1 MDFSFPAGQGLD
13 RLPDFAIAIAIG
25 LLIGLERERVPSAKA
40 GVRTFALVG
49 LLGAIAALLSE
60 RTDSPWF
67 LAAGLVVVG
76 LMMIAAYL
84 RNPDPEDSGTTTVVA
99 LLLTYGLG
107 AMVWSGYPRI
117 AIMLAIATTALL
129 YFKTE
134 LQGISRGLTR
144 TDLVSILQFAVLSF
158 IILPLLPD
166 RNYGP
171 FDALNPHQIW
181 LMVVLIVGVS
191 LCGYLGLRI
200 VGERYG
206 APLLGLLGGLVSS
219 TATSVVYARHGRT
232 RPDAAH
238 LAVVVILLA
247 NMVLLVRLAVLALV
261 AAPRALPALAPM
273 LGAGLMLGLGG
284 VALTWRHLSAG
295 GAAPQQDVTNPT
307 EMHTALSFG
316 ALYAL
321 VLFLS
326 AWLSSV
332 AGAKGLYAVAVVSGL
347 TDMDAIALS
356 SLRLFELDRLT
367 AAETT
372 RAIGFAVLSNMAF
385 KTGLVFVLGG
395 TALGFR
401 VLRGMG
407 LAAAGVATALI
418 LL

>member
-1 MDFSFPAGQGLD
+1 MDFTFPSGLGLD

-25 LLIGLERERVPSAKA
+25 LLIGLERERVPSARA

-49 LLGAIAALLSE
+49 MLGTVAALISE
-60 RTDSPWF
+60 RAESPWF
-67 LAAGLVVVG
+67 LAAGLAIVG
-76 LMMIAAYL
+76 AMMIASYL
-84 RNPDPEDSGTTTVVA
+84 RNPDAEDPGTTTVVA
-99 LLLTYGLG
+99 LMLTYALG

-117 AIMLAIATTALL
+117 AIMLAIASTALL

-134 LQGISRGLTR
+134 LRGISHGLNR

-171 FDALNPHQIW
+171 FDALNPYQIW
-181 LMVVLIVGVS
+181 LMVVLIAGVS
-191 LCGYLGLRI
+191 LTGYLALRI

-206 APLLGLLGGLVSS
+206 APLLGVLGGLVSS
-219 TATSVVYARHGRT
+219 TATSVVYAKHGRT
-232 RPDAAH
+232 RPEAAH

-247 NMVLLVRLAVLALV
+247 NMVLLVRLAVLAAV
-261 AAPRALPALAPM
+261 AAPGALPALAPM
-273 LGAGLMLGLGG
+273 LVAGLVFGLTG
-284 VALTWRHLSAG
+284 VALSWRQLASG
-295 GAAPQQDVTNPT
+295 GPAPQQDVTNPT
-307 EMHTALSFG
+307 ELRTALSFG

-356 SLRLFELDRLT
+356 SLRLFELERLT
-367 AAETT
+367 AAEAT

-407 LAAAGVATALI
+407 LAAAGVATALAV
-418 LL
+418 L